1 MNAVLSSLTPEQ
13 LDARAERDALRLVA
27 LARRGQVIA
36 GRVRQE
42 HALFLH
48 EGHSLLGADER
59 RTALALLDAV
69 LDTEQAYQRLQSFH
83 GDFWRLDAF
92 GDPARHVRHFVLATS
107 AYFGRLSLG
116 LEFLEHTLG
125 KPHFERLF
133 DEPCE
138 ELGLWQGTFSRL
150 KWDLVHVE
158 HAGRV
163 FAARQY
169 QKLLRATQPEAFV
182 GAAYLEGAVAALED
196 SYVRTKA
203 RLTGEGPRMLVENA
217 FEILRGAAQSAW
229 LPLQTEVADF
239 LGDTRVFRDEHEAL
253 ISVAQVHEAI
263 ALARPG
269 DVLFERRNW
278 YLSNVGL
285 PGFWP
290 HAALFLGTPTE
301 LAAYFDHDAAV
312 CAAYGES
319 FTGMLQRSHPA
330 AWADY
335 GSADA
340 EARPRRIIEAVS
352 EGVVFASAEHS
363 LCADYI
369 ACVRP
374 LRPKLEAARAIERAF
389 GYAGRP
395 YDFDFD
401 FHTDS
406 ALVCSELVY
415 KAWEP
420 REDMTGIRLE
430 LVELLGRP
438 TLPPNL
444 AVAQYDRERGTPA
457 EQLEFVFFVDG
468 NESEQRAHFAD
479 DAAFRASWR
488 RPKWD
493 ISQA

>member
-1 MNAVLSSLTPEQ
+1 MLASLTSEE
-13 LDARAERDALRLVA
+13 LDARAARDALRLVA
-27 LARRGQVIA
+27 LARRGEAIA
-36 GRVRQE
+36 ARLQQE
-42 HALFLH
+42 HQLFLH
-48 EGHSLLGADER
+48 DGATLLGADER
-59 RTALALLDAV
+59 RAALALFDAV
-69 LDTEQAYQRLQSFH
+69 LDTGFAYQKLQSFH
-83 GDFWRLDAF
+83 GDFWRIDVLDE
-92 GDPARHVRHFVLATS
+92 PTRHVRHFMLATA
-107 AYFGRLSLG
+107 AYYGRLALG
-116 LEFLEHTLG
+116 LQFLERTLA

-133 DEPCE
+133 DERCE
-138 ELGLWQGTFSRL
+138 EIGLWEGTFSRL
-150 KWDLVHVE
+150 KWDLVQVE

-169 QKLLRATQPEAFV
+169 QRLLHATRPDAAVEWPYLAEMTETLERAYEQTKL
-182 GAAYLEGAVAALED
+182 
-196 SYVRTKA
+196 
-203 RLTGEGPRMLVENA
+203 RLIDEGPRMLAENA
-217 FEILRGAAQSAW
+217 WEILRGAAQSAW

-253 ISVAQVHEAI
+253 ISLEQVHEAV

-269 DVLFERRNW
+269 DIVVERRNW

-290 HAALFLGTPTE
+290 HAALFLGTPPE
-301 LAAYFDHDAAV
+301 LAAYFDDDPSV
-312 CAAYGES
+312 RAAYGEA
-319 FTGMLQRSHPA
+319 FTTLLERRYPA
-330 AWADY
+330 GWGDY
-335 GSADA
+335 TSPDQEGHT
-340 EARPRRIIEAVS
+340 RCIIEAVS

-363 LCADYI
+363 LRADYI

-389 GYAGRP
+389 SYAGRP

-420 REDMTGIRLE
+420 REHMRGIRLE
-430 LVELLGRP
+430 LVEMLGRP

-444 AVAQYDRERGTPA
+444 AVAQYDRERDTSA
-457 EQLEFVFFVDG
+457 RQLEFVFFVDG
-468 NESEQRAHFAD
+468 NESEKCAHFAD
-479 DAAFRASWR
+479 ENGFRASWR

-493 ISQA
+493 VSQA